1 MLAVWAPLFWATLFL
16 IAIWWL
22 SRRQAFYFLSALYHL
37 TRSQQAA
44 VAAYAIFFLP
54 GTLVHEF
61 SHWFMAQLLGVKTT
75 GFRVFP
81 KLDRKGTIQLGA
93 VDVRGGNVVEHT
105 LIGMAPM
112 LLGGI
117 LTLFLSYLLVDAG
130 SLGAV
135 MQAEQFGA
143 IWQTASGMFTHSD
156 ALILFYL
163 LFTISGSMF
172 LSASDRAPMKQMA
185 LYLAVVLL
193 PIFIFGKMPALPES
207 WARFMAEMFTVFAS
221 GLAVALLVHGMITAI
236 LAALYFLARALFPA
250 RTN

>member
-1 MLAVWAPLFWATLFL
+1 MLAVWAPLLWATLFL

-75 GFRVFP
+75 GFRVLP
-81 KLDRKGTIQLGA
+81 RLSRKGVIQLGA
-93 VDVRGGNVVEHT
+93 VDVRGGNVLEHT

-112 LLGGI
+112 LVGGL
-117 LTLFLSYLLVDAG
+117 LTLGLSYILVDTDTLSA
-130 SLGAV
+130 AV
-135 MQAEQFGA
+135 HDEQFSSVWA
-143 IWQTASGMFTHSD
+143 TARGMFTHPD
-156 ALILFYL
+156 ALILLYL

-185 LYLAVVLL
+185 LYLAAVLL
-193 PIFIFGKMPALPES
+193 PFYLFGKMPALPES
-207 WARFMAEMFTVFAS
+207 WARVMAEMFGAFAA
-221 GLAVALLVHGMITAI
+221 GLAVALVVHGIITSL
-236 LAALYFLARALFPA
+236 LAALYYFTRALFPA
-250 RTN
+250 RPS